1 MTLAKLES
9 KAHNSCPVCRS
20 SNTRL
25 HLDDEEEALEP
36 SLFGSSRVKITHG
49 RILRCASCGFG
60 FRERRSNPAEM
71 AELYRQMD
79 VGIYESETAGRK
91 ATAARHLGIVH
102 RFSTGRG
109 RLLDAGCASGYF
121 LHQAR
126 QAGWSIAGV
135 EPSEILYAKAREV
148 LGSGAEIYCSVLENT
163 AFPPAS
169 FDAITL
175 WDVLE
180 HVSEPV
186 DFMKLCATLLKP
198 GGRLFVNVPDLDSI
212 EARLLGTRWPL
223 LLAEHLNYF
232 NRASL
237 SRCGELAGLSW
248 VHFGRRRASFSLDYI
263 LFRLAQHRIP
273 GSDLARKLARP
284 VAHRVSIPIYLGERF
299 GVWSREPD
307 SGVVARRNST
317 SQVDV

>member
-1 MTLAKLES
+1 MTEA
-9 KAHNSCPVCRS
+9 SCPICRCA
-20 SNTRL
+20 NTPL
-25 HLDDEEEALEP
+25 YLDDGEEALEP
-36 SLFGSSRVKITHG
+36 SALGSSRVKIAHG

-79 VGIYESETAGRK
+79 VGVYESETVGRK
-91 ATAARHLGIVH
+91 ATAARHLGILH
-102 RFSTGRG
+102 RFTAGRG
-109 RLLDAGCASGYF
+109 RLLDAGCASGQF

-126 QAGWSIAGV
+126 QAGWLIAGV
-135 EPSEILYAKAREV
+135 EPSETLYAKAREI
-148 LGSGAEIYCSVLENT
+148 LGSGAEIYCSILENT
-163 AFPPAS
+163 SFAPAS

-180 HVSEPV
+180 HVTEPV

-198 GGRLFVNVPDLDSI
+198 GGRLFVNVPDLDSL
-212 EARLLGTRWPL
+212 EARVLRRRWPL

-237 SRCGELAGLSW
+237 SLCGKLAGLTW

-263 LFRLAQHRIP
+263 LFRLVQHRIP
-273 GSDLARKLARP
+273 GSSAARKLAHPFAR
-284 VAHRVSIPIYLGERF
+284 RVSLPIYLGETF
-299 GVWSREPD
+299 GVF
-307 SGVVARRNST
+307 GA
-317 SQVDV
+317 QA